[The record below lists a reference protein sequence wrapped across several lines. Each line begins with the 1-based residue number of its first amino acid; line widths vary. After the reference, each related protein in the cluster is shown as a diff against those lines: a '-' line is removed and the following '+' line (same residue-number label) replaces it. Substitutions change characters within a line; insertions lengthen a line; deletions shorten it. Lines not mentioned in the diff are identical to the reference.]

1 MKKLIVRQFYF
12 TDMKS
17 LEKFEDWSPSIEAY
31 PAEGEISVDNGYVKE
46 GQYVCKTS
54 AGNVY
59 KLESDLLAD
68 LMQAEVVEF
77 YEEGK

>member
-1 MKKLIVRQFYF
+1 MVRQFYF

-31 PAEGEISVDNGYVKE
+31 P
-46 GQYVCKTS
+46 VCKTS

-59 KLESDLLAD
+59 KLERDLLAD
-68 LMQAEVVEF
+68 LIQADVVEF
-77 YEEGK
+77 YEEEDK